1 MKPTA
6 WSPHS
11 IPPTPSTSSLTP
23 SLNNMAHVSLLS
35 QCCFLSDENF
45 GQISHQFFFVPT
57 IISLFS
63 TIVPSI
69 YAFFSN
75 PPCRKWWQHK
85 RWRQKYDHI
94 YAILPFRLSL
104 VFIVSH
110 TLTGGYSRNGT
121 HASFAADFLLRFKV
135 KTPTS
140 GATLHYITFCVT
152 SYGLVLWL

>member
-1 MKPTA
+1 M
-6 WSPHS
+6 
-11 IPPTPSTSSLTP
+11 
-23 SLNNMAHVSLLS
+23 SLLS

-63 TIVPSI
+63 TIEPFIS
-69 YAFFSN
+69 AFFFN
-75 PPCRKWWQHK
+75 PPRIKWRQHK
-85 RWRQKYDHI
+85 RWREKYDHI
-94 YAILPFRLSL
+94 YATLPFRLSL

-121 HASFAADFLLRFKV
+121 HVSFAAGFLLRFKV

-140 GATLHYITFCVT
+140 SATLHYITFWVIL
-152 SYGLVLWL
+152 YGPFLLPMLWLYVDWLIALRLWL